1 MCESCQ
7 KGRLQVGK
15 LGCCT
20 FKKWRELTCP
30 FYVFTKNEFKFGIS
44 RFFYHFKRQLLFV
57 SFVIGSF
64 FVEKI
69 WLLQKFVKTWR
80 SHVGS
85 TFKKMAGTYLSFL
98 HMLRTLS
105 TCWTLIFRSSFN
117 PVKLFYKYFIILKK
131 IVYFVLSLNHNK
143 TEPSL
148 VNWVRWRLHYERN

>member
-30 FYVFTKNEFKFGIS
+30 FYVFTKNKFKFGIS
-44 RFFYHFKRQLLFV
+44 RFFDHFTATSLVGFICYR
-57 SFVIGSF
+57 F
-64 FVEKI
+64 FFRRKNLIASKV
-69 WLLQKFVKTWR
+69 R
-80 SHVGS
+80 
-85 TFKKMAGTYLSFL
+85 KKMAGTYLPFL
-98 HMLRTLS
+98 YMLRTLS

-131 IVYFVLSLNHNK
+131 IVYFVVKSQ
-143 TEPSL
+143 
-148 VNWVRWRLHYERN
+148 

>member
-44 RFFYHFKRQLLFV
+44 RFFDHFKRQVLFV
-57 SFVIGSF
+57 SFVISSF

-69 WLLQKFVKTWR
+69 WLLQKFAKTWR

-85 TFKKMAGTYLSFL
+85 TLKKMVGMYLSFL
-98 HMLRTLS
+98 HMLRTLGN
-105 TCWTLIFRSSFN
+105 CWTLIFRSSFN
-117 PVKLFYKYFIILKK
+117 PSSQIFLQIFHNFEKNSL
-131 IVYFVLSLNHNK
+131 YFV
-143 TEPSL
+143 TERSP